1 MGFSLMLK
9 AKTAWIFDL
18 DGTLTKPVFDFE
30 LIRQRL
36 GILPEDDILAA
47 IERELPQRQKLMW
60 AELDLLEREYAAQ
73 AQPADGVLECLEQ
86 LAQADCK
93 LGILTRN
100 THELALLSLEAIGAA
115 SYFQKQHVLGR
126 EHSEPKPSP
135 AGIHWLLRQW
145 RAQPESAVMVG
156 DYHTDLLSGRAAGV
170 TTVHVDQS
178 ARSWP
183 QVTDFRTDDLFG
195 LMALYDV

>member
-1 MGFSLMLK
+1 MLK
-9 AKTAWIFDL
+9 SKTAWIFDL
-18 DGTLTKPVFDFE
+18 DGTLTKPVFDFD

-36 GILPEDDILAA
+36 GISPEEDILAA
-47 IERELPQRQKLMW
+47 IEREPAQRQKVMW
-60 AELDLLEREYAAQ
+60 ADLDLLEREYAAQ

-86 LAQADCK
+86 LASADCK

-115 SYFQKQHVLGR
+115 SYFKKQYVLGR

-135 AGIHWLLRQW
+135 AGINWLLKQW
-145 RAQPESAVMVG
+145 QAEPQAAVMVG

-183 QVTDFRTDDLFG
+183 QETDYRTDDLLELITLFK
-195 LMALYDV
+195 V